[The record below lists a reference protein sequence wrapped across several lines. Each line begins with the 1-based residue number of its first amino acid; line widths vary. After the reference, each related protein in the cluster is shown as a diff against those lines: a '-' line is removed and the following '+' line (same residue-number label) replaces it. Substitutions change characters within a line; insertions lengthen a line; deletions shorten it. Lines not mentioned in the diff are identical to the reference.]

1 MSPTRLALLLA
12 TERYEDFYGRDMRL
26 SVQEY
31 LQNYRND
38 WSWDFARMLRAQD
51 IETLIYIAS
60 TEHTGRY
67 ETPDG
72 FSVRFLPLGRAYAPY
87 VRAPTLKRSPRVG
100 TWRKW

>member
-1 MSPTRLALLLA
+1 
-12 TERYEDFYGRDMRL
+12 
-26 SVQEY
+26 
-31 LQNYRND
+31 
-38 WSWDFARMLRAQD
+38 MLRAQD

-72 FSVRFLPLGRAYAPY
+72 FSVRFLPLGRGRA
-87 VRAPTLKRSPRVG
+87 VRSSADPEALTPGVG